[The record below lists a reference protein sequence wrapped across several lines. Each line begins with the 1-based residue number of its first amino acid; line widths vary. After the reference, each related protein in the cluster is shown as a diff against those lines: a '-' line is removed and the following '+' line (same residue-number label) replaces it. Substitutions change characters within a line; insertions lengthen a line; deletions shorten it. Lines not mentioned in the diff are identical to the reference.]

1 MAEPTNRD
9 FFESLNKDLATGLE
23 KALEKGFAK
32 GTMKLS
38 HITADQIGRSV
49 GRQISQVLAKNQQM
63 GSGGG
68 GGGEGSAGK
77 GGALANVAKLA
88 KGFVNIAGRLVR
100 QNAIHLRQ
108 FGDSLARTAVATQR
122 SDILSRDNIS
132 LEFGQWHQDLSEVGK
147 TMAASLGANVK
158 SVDKSTQKLL
168 ARSLGL
174 GTSMGTLS
182 KFMATA
188 TNVIGLSTSETHSL
202 GTEIQNLGLTNNI
215 LANSVF
221 EAATQFAAASKGFQ
235 LLDDSHIRGLMGFVG
250 GLEAKE
256 TGMNVGSLVARIM
269 DLDPRQQMKLA
280 TAAQLGG
287 GSVNRAE
294 LLSDPETFIAKAIVS
309 LGAASNRAR
318 GQDPLAAGVLQ
329 KQLKSLGFSLDMQ
342 FAAAKLAEGRSVEDV
357 LRLGKAGPVDTDQE
371 LQQGIQGASETAMI
385 AMKNFAIEI
394 EGLSTHQAF
403 LSTASM
409 AVEKQFYKLE
419 DGVAK
424 ATTALAKT
432 AGAAAGIEAT
442 IQSMNQATG
451 GVGSKELLFGATAV
465 GIALRKPI
473 VAGAVAGTKA
483 INSAVTPRGA
493 GALAMLKEGQI
504 PKDFKITSPTSGKQI
519 LVRGA
524 AFKNLL
530 ASHDKKVVQQTLANL
545 TQSLKGAGI
554 QVGTTAFGKILSS
567 LKVAGPAL
575 AIIGSV
581 LDFNARVE
589 SGQTQLR
596 AGVGTGA
603 ALVGGAGGAIGGALA
618 TKAALIAASKALA
631 VAPIPGSRIAAA
643 VTLIGA
649 GIAAWFAS
657 DVVEDVA
664 LDVHD
669 WLIPPETQEIKEAE
683 KEQANLDKEES
694 VKLEESKVDIAKQQ
708 LAQLEI
714 LNKRLPPALGA
725 PTQTPGQN
733 KINTWQTNA

>member
-132 LEFGQWHQDLSEVGK
+132 LEFGQWHQDLSDVGK

-385 AMKNFAIEI
+385 AMKNFAIE
-394 EGLSTHQAF
+394 
-403 LSTASM
+403 
-409 AVEKQFYKLE
+409 
-419 DGVAK
+419 DGVAV

-451 GVGSKELLFGATAV
+451 GVGSKELLFGGAAAGIVLKRQV
-465 GIALRKPI
+465 GKG
-473 VAGAVAGTKA
+473 VVAGTKA
-483 INSAVTPRGA
+483 INSALTPRGT
-493 GALAMLKEGQI
+493 GALAMLKEGNI

-694 VKLEESKVDIAKQQ
+694 VKREVASADIAIQSRDY
-708 LAQLEI
+708 LEVI
-714 LNKRLPPALGA
+714 AKKLTPPLGA